1 MWSHAIKMSCWSTQS
16 SKQIANNH
24 GNDNNILSHFHS
36 MFGGGNLRRDFNIN
50 PYSKGQRRHH
60 CANSVI
66 RSDLVS
72 VWSCIKC
79 SCTSCVT
86 VVKGFVPRMKLI
98 TTDMLCELT
107 HFFSWRWK
115 GVVREPG
122 ICPRLTWSPISTTY
136 CLCEFGDYSLPSV
149 SSSIRWDNRRH
160 SAGVIWE
167 LNETGDK
174 LHGTSRKI

>member
-1 MWSHAIKMSCWSTQS
+1 MSCWSTQS

-50 PYSKGQRRHH
+50 PYSKGQRRQH

-72 VWSCIKC
+72 MWTYIKC

-86 VVKGFVPRMKLI
+86 VMKGFVPRLKLI
-98 TTDMLCELT
+98 MTDVLCELT
-107 HFFSWRWK
+107 HFLS
-115 GVVREPG
+115 
-122 ICPRLTWSPISTTY
+122 
-136 CLCEFGDYSLPSV
+136 
-149 SSSIRWDNRRH
+149 
-160 SAGVIWE
+160 
-167 LNETGDK
+167 
-174 LHGTSRKI
+174 